1 MRAAFFIVLAANLLF
16 LAWAEWVDV
25 PRAPGSTDT
34 LAKLPRLKLVSE
46 EGSSPKPT
54 SGIAQKMSYR
64 PAGALSCTSI
74 GPFYDGPSATKAASV
89 LSGRGLQPR
98 QRTTESETVQGYWV
112 FVAGMQSNDDVAG
125 VLDKLSHSG
134 FTDVHVMKESPLGR
148 RVSVGLFSQRP
159 RAENRAD
166 AVRALGLE
174 PQIVERR
181 FPGTVFWVDVDTAAD
196 SDPLKA
202 PGIWADSEAAPVHME
217 ACPLST
223 APRPAENG
231 SAQPAED
238 KDVISR
244 ALPRTTVASAP
255 PSTPRRN

>member
-1 MRAAFFIVLAANLLF
+1 MRAAFFVLLSVNLLF

-25 PRAPGSTDT
+25 PRAAGSTDT

-46 EGSSPKPT
+46 EASSPKPT

-64 PAGALSCTSI
+64 GPASLSCTSI
-74 GPFYDGPSATKAASV
+74 GPFYDVPSATRTAGV
-89 LSGRGLQPR
+89 LAGRGLQPR
-98 QRTTESETVQGYWV
+98 QRSTEGETVQGYWV

-125 VLDKLSHSG
+125 VLDKLGHSG

-148 RVSVGLFSQRP
+148 RVSVGLFSQRQ

-166 AVRALGLE
+166 AVRAMGLE

-181 FPGTVFWVDVDTAAD
+181 FPGTVFWVDVDSAPD
-196 SDPLKA
+196 GEQLKA

-217 ACPLST
+217 ACPISVG
-223 APRPAENG
+223 PSPADKG
-231 SAQPAED
+231 AAQPTED
-238 KDVISR
+238 TDVISR
-244 ALPRTTVASAP
+244 SLPRTTVASAP
-255 PSTPRRN
+255 KRTDR